1 MKKMIVVILAVASL
15 SGCAS
20 VQMASI
26 ESDTQSK
33 QFNVAQGKSSVYIY
47 RDESFGSAIKIP
59 ISVNDKIIGQTA
71 PHVFFNIAL
80 EPGQNKIS
88 CFGESTG
95 NLLLS
100 TKADQ
105 IYFVRQ
111 EMKMG
116 MWTAGCAIYEV
127 PAEEGKKSI
136 SECNMAQVNQ

>member
-1 MKKMIVVILAVASL
+1 
-15 SGCAS
+15 
-20 VQMASI
+20 MASI

-33 QFNVAQGKSSVYIY
+33 QFIVAQGKSSVYIY

-88 CFGESTG
+88 CFGESSG

-105 IYFVRQ
+105 IYFIRQ

-116 MWTAGCAIYEV
+116 MWAAGCSLYEV
-127 PAEEGKKSI
+127 SAQEGK
-136 SECNMAQVNQ
+136 EAVNGCNMAQSSLQ